1 MAESSD
7 QSEPVYFWRETDPQ
21 TGYLSQWYYCPFRDD
36 KDPNIIYETAEH
48 YMMYQKALLFND
60 KPSATK
66 ILSKGQTPRKVKSL
80 GRKVANFSETT
91 WNAKREDV
99 VRQGNYL
106 KFTNAVKEVGF
117 CRGSSSSSSMG
128 EPLVGGSLRETLLST
143 GERELVEASPFDAVW
158 GIGLKAADADG
169 NREAWGLNLLGKA
182 LMDVRERL
190 REEKAA
196 AARVD

>member
-1 MAESSD
+1 MAEPSGD
-7 QSEPVYFWRETDPQ
+7 SEPIYFWRETDPQ
-21 TGYLSQWYYCPFRDD
+21 NGYLSQWYYCPFRDD

-60 KPSATK
+60 HPSAHK

-80 GRKVANFSETT
+80 GRKVANFSEKT
-91 WNAKREDV
+91 WTAKREEV

-106 KFTNAVKEVGF
+106 KFTNAVKEIGF
-117 CRGSSSSSSMG
+117 SRGSSSSAGS

-169 NREAWGLNLLGKA
+169 NREAWGLNLLGRA
-182 LMDVRERL
+182 LMDVRKRL
-190 REEKAA
+190 REEKEA
-196 AARVD
+196 AARVE

>member
-1 MAESSD
+1 MAESSEI
-7 QSEPVYFWRETDPQ
+7 SEPIYFWRETDPQ

-48 YMMYQKALLFND
+48 YMMYQKALLFKD
-60 KPSATK
+60 QPSAHK

-80 GRKVANFSETT
+80 GRKVANFSEST
-91 WNAKREDV
+91 WNAKREEI
-99 VRQGNYL
+99 VRRGNYL

-117 CRGSSSSSSMG
+117 CRGSSSGSI
-128 EPLVGGSLRETLLST
+128 PLVGGSLRETLLST
-143 GERELVEASPFDAVW
+143 DDRELVEASPFDSVW
-158 GIGLKAADADG
+158 GIGLKAADADEN

-182 LMDVRERL
+182 LMDVRARL

-196 AARVD
+196 AAGNE

>member
-1 MAESSD
+1 
-7 QSEPVYFWRETDPQ
+7 
-21 TGYLSQWYYCPFRDD
+21 
-36 KDPNIIYETAEH
+36 
-48 YMMYQKALLFND
+48 MYQKALLFND